1 MRARVLLPPLARTN
15 LAIPAANQTNMV
27 TSLETRV
34 LNTVPVPNPLVAS
47 VRKTHA
53 CAVVSP
59 TNYQGHPL
67 SPSELLRRLPQLGY
81 KAILSP
87 TPIPKPRKM
96 ETMCDL
102 ADSVAELVEKSL
114 SQGSG
119 MSTTSVAVAKP
130 AKGIPCLGTVII
142 YPQETPSTLSRPQA
156 QMLPFSNGMSLWHLN
171 RTTKCHSRFQAL
183 HNTGRQSPTMHSSTT
198 SGHLIVNGLRPSSF
212 SLTQPFNSHQT
223 YTTWVRPSESTSA
236 LPLTIFTV
244 PHSKTLRVSP
254 LQAMAHEFLQLSEMA
269 WLKYAWKP
277 MDFRKW
283 IQRYPPN
290 RRIELERAREWNL
303 ASATTLRSK
312 DAVVTNFLKVE
323 TTTNQTDPR
332 NISPRKDEFMTVLG
346 PIVASVE
353 KHAHKAP
360 FLVKGLNLKT
370 RDKRMERLL
379 RFDRFFEIDF
389 ARFDMTISVD
399 MLEVERTFVL
409 ANYPKQLFP
418 EVHRAYDLM
427 MQTTGISRMDT
438 SYHRQG
444 GRQSGDLTTSIGNG
458 LLNRFSIWACLRNLP
473 QGSWDSFHEGDDG
486 IIGVKAEYAD
496 IVREALQFLW
506 VFGLQPK
513 IDCYDYIGL
522 TSFCGRFLAET
533 TQGLTSYSD
542 PLRTLTKLHTTCS
555 MGPPKELALA
565 KALSYLHTDRETPI
579 IGPWCQAIIDR
590 LRPEVHVSKLKRRI
604 NELVRRNEL
613 PWLASEHIRKYGI
626 DIHAS
631 SSCTVNPELRG
642 VFAMRTGVS
651 IAEQLRFEEDLARWR
666 DRGIDNGIIPLE
678 VAWTLKHNVYLNVS
692 EDQW

>member
-1 MRARVLLPPLARTN
+1 VLLPALARTN

-27 TSLETRV
+27 ASLETRV
-34 LNTVPVPNPLVAS
+34 LNTVPVPNPLVSS
-47 VRKTHA
+47 VRKIPVSA
-53 CAVVSP
+53 IVSP
-59 TNYQGHPL
+59 TNNPGHPL
-67 SPSELLRRLPQLGY
+67 SPQLLLPRLAQLGY

-87 TPIPKPRKM
+87 SPIPKPRKM

-102 ADSVAELVEKSL
+102 ADDVAELVKRSMN
-114 SQGSG
+114 QGNG
-119 MSTTSVAVAKP
+119 MSTTSVVVAVP
-130 AKGIPCLGTVII
+130 AKGTPSLGTIVI
-142 YPQETPSTLSRPQA
+142 YPQETPSTLSKLESE
-156 QMLPFSNGMSLWHLN
+156 MLPFSNGLSLWRLN
-171 RTTKCHSRFQAL
+171 RTTKSHSSFYAI
-183 HNTGRQSPTMHSSTT
+183 HNTKPPCRSTLSNST
-198 SGHLIVNGLRPSSF
+198 NGHLVVHGLKPSSF
-212 SLTQPFNSHQT
+212 SLTLPFNAPQT
-223 YTTWVRPSESTSA
+223 FTTWVRPSGNTSG
-236 LPLTIFTV
+236 LPLAIFTV
-244 PHSKTLRVSP
+244 PNSKTSRISP
-254 LQAMAHEFLQLSEMA
+254 LQAMAHEFLQLSEMD
-269 WLKYAWKP
+269 WMRYAWKP
-277 MDFRKW
+277 MDFNKW
-283 IQRYPPN
+283 AKRYPPN
-290 RRIELERAREWNL
+290 RRFELERAREWNL
-303 ASATTLRSK
+303 ASPTMLRSK
-312 DAVVTNFLKVE
+312 DAVVTNFLKIE

-332 NISPRKDEFMTVLG
+332 NISPRKDEFMVVLG

-370 RDKRMERLL
+370 RDRRMESLL
-379 RFDRFFEIDF
+379 KYDSFFEIDF
-389 ARFDMTISVD
+389 ARFDMTISQD
-399 MLEVERTFVL
+399 MLEVERTFIL
-409 ANYPKQLFP
+409 SNYPKQLFP

-438 SYHRQG
+438 SYHRKG

-458 LLNRFSIWACLRNLP
+458 LLNRFAIWACLRNLP
-473 QGSWDSFHEGDDG
+473 RKAWTSFHEGDDG
-486 IIGVKAEYAD
+486 IIGVKSEYVN

-522 TSFCGRFLAET
+522 TSFCGRYLAET
-533 TQGLTSYSD
+533 TNGLLSYSD

-555 MGPPKELALA
+555 AGPAKELALA

-579 IGPWCQAIIDR
+579 IGPWCQAIIEQ
-590 LRPEVHVSKLKRRI
+590 LRPEVHPSKLKRRI

-651 IAEQLRFEEDLARWR
+651 VAEQLRFEDDLARWR
-666 DRGIDNGIIPLE
+666 DRGIDDGIIPLE
-678 VAWTLKHNVYLNVS
+678 VTWTIKHNVFLNVS